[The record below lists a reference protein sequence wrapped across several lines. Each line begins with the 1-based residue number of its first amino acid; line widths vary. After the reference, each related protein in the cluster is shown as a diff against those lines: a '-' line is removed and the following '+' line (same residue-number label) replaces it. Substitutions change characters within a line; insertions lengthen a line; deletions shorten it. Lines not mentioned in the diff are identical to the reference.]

1 MGWKE
6 IAAGV
11 GTRTAVRAIEAA
23 RGKVSKRKYKR
34 LIATA
39 VAQLL
44 ELHPDIGRQ
53 KAVRRARRITGAK
66 PSKKLMRAAAKIG
79 LKEGAEAAVAA
90 AATAGVAKVAGI
102 VGDKLRQ
109 RFGSDSETDRDD
121 REEPLSSSDEAF
133 EAEPSED
140 GAAHR

>member
-11 GTRTAVRAIEAA
+11 GTRTTVGAIAAA
-23 RGKVSKRKYKR
+23 RGHVSKRQYKR

-53 KAVRRARRITGAK
+53 KAVKRARRITGAK

-79 LKEGAEAAVAA
+79 LKQGAEAVVAA

-102 VGDKLRQ
+102 VGDRLRQ
-109 RFGSDSETDRDD
+109 RFGSDSESRGNEEEQLPG
-121 REEPLSSSDEAF
+121 REEAF
-133 EAEPSED
+133 AGEPSED
-140 GAAHR
+140 GAAGR

>member
-11 GTRTAVRAIEAA
+11 GTRTTVGAIEAA
-23 RGKVSKRKYKR
+23 KGKVSKRQYKR

-53 KAVRRARRITGAK
+53 KAIKRARRLTGAK
-66 PSKKLMRAAAKIG
+66 PSKKLMRAAANIG

-109 RFGSDSETDRDD
+109 RFGSDSETDR
-121 REEPLSSSDEAF
+121 
-133 EAEPSED
+133 ED
-140 GAAHR
+140 GDEQLGEPEDAFAAGPSDDGNTHR

>member
-6 IAAGV
+6 VAAGV
-11 GTRTAVRAIEAA
+11 GTRTAVSAIEAA
-23 RGKVSKRKYKR
+23 RGKVSKRQYKR

-44 ELHPDIGRQ
+44 ELHPDIGRHQ
-53 KAVRRARRITGAK
+53 AVKRARRITGAK

-79 LKEGAEAAVAA
+79 LREGAEAAVAA

-109 RFGSDSETDRDD
+109 RFGSDSETDRGPGED
-121 REEPLSSSDEAF
+121 RLEGGEALASEPG
-133 EAEPSED
+133 ED
-140 GAAHR
+140 GAAGH

>member
-11 GTRTAVRAIEAA
+11 GTRTTASAIEAA
-23 RGKVSKRKYKR
+23 RGKVSKRQYKR

-44 ELHPDIGRQ
+44 ELHPEIGPR
-53 KAVRRARRITGAK
+53 KAAKRARRITGAK
-66 PSKKLMRAAAKIG
+66 PSKKLMRAAANIG

-90 AATAGVAKVAGI
+90 AATAGVAKVAGL

-109 RFGSDSETDRDD
+109 RFASEPGDD
-121 REEPLSSSDEAF
+121 HEGGEERPQQEEAF
-133 EAEPSED
+133 AAGSSEESV
-140 GAAHR
+140 GSK